1 MMNKS
6 GQTPLTLLFITQD
19 DPFYVRI
26 FFEEFLSA
34 YPHREEIKGVVM
46 GEAMGKKSA
55 LKLATQMYHFYG
67 SADFFRVGAKYALNK
82 VLRYIPPSLAGNGSY
97 SIDQLFHRYKIP
109 VIHETDMNSS
119 SFLEMVKKLNVDVI
133 VSVAAP
139 VIFREPLIRLAK
151 KGCINIH
158 NGKLPKYR
166 GMLPNFWQMYYN
178 EKTAGISVH
187 EINPRIDDG
196 RIILQRDVDIL
207 PSETLDSLIRRTKR
221 IGARVMI
228 EALEAIRSG
237 RVQYKENNAAEGSY
251 FSFPTNQDVREFKNR
266 GKRLL

>member
-1 MMNKS
+1 M
-6 GQTPLTLLFITQD
+6 PLTLLFITQD

-34 YPHREEIKGVVM
+34 YPHKEEIKGVAM
-46 GEAMGKKSA
+46 GEALGKKNTLA
-55 LKLATQMYHFYG
+55 LANQMYNFYG
-67 SADFFRVGAKYALNK
+67 AAGFFRVGAKYALNK
-82 VLRYIPPSLAGNGSY
+82 ILRHIPASMAGNGGY
-97 SIDQLFHRYKIP
+97 SIGQLFKRYKIP
-109 VIHETDMNSS
+109 VTHEADMRSS
-119 SFLEMVKKLNVDVI
+119 SFLDAVEKLNVDVI

-178 EKTAGISVH
+178 EKTAGITVH
-187 EINPRIDDG
+187 EINPKIDDG

-207 PSETLDSLIRRTKR
+207 PSDTLDSLIKRTKR

-228 EALEAIRSG
+228 EALDAIRSDC
-237 RVQYKENNAAEGSY
+237 VQYKENNAVEGSY
-251 FSFPTNQDVREFKNR
+251 FSFPTREDIREFKSR